1 MTNEKNIAM
10 SEQDIFIMRLYSSA
24 RSWNDACQL
33 LVEAEKIDHRL
44 RFSLN
49 SSLSLATELSIKTI
63 LAIAGHN
70 EKCLTSSK
78 HRLSE
83 LFDKLGEE
91 NLNIISSAF
100 SAAYKTNIG
109 EEIDFKKLIKQHD
122 GAFIEWR
129 YLNFVK
135 DANNLKDNFDYQF
148 MVNLQKTTGNMME
161 KIHKLYMQGAK

>member
-10 SEQDIFIMRLYSSA
+10 SEQDIFIMRLYSYA

-49 SSLSLATELSIKTI
+49 VSLSLATELSIKTI

-91 NLNIISSAF
+91 NLNVISSAF
-100 SAAYKTNIG
+100 SAAHKTNIG

-122 GAFIEWR
+122 EAFIEWR

-135 DANNLKDNFDYQF
+135 DANNFKDNFDYQF